1 MVQVIHRAYARTPGV
16 DVVRNDAVLA
26 EFVATRHW
34 KHTAPLQH
42 RAHISNIIGTISKP
56 STRRWFRL
64 SIGLMRERLA
74 LTWFA
79 TKLFSPKFVATR
91 HGART
96 TPEPHRNSSA
106 FQTEHER
113 SGMGMRKLLSRSA
126 RSDQKSVTAR

>member
-79 TKLFSPKFVATR
+79 TKLFSPSSCTMVR
-91 HGART
+91 HTEDVSFEIEAVQFLAR
-96 TPEPHRNSSA
+96 
-106 FQTEHER
+106 F
-113 SGMGMRKLLSRSA
+113 
-126 RSDQKSVTAR
+126 